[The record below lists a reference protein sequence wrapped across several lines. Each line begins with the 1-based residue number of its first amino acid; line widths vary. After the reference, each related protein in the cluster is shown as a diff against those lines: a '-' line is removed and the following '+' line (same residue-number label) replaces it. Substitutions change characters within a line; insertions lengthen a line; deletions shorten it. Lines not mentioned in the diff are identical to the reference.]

1 MKGKG
6 TAKCSK
12 SQGPRASMGVWE
24 YGSMGIDL
32 RYDDEV
38 DRQPPTVIGHRSSV
52 NGHRSTVNDERHNFQ
67 QVND

>member
-12 SQGPRASMGVWE
+12 SQGPRASMGVWSK

-38 DRQPPTVIGHRSSV
+38 DRQPPTVIGHRRQ
-52 NGHRSTVNDERHNFQ
+52 RSTVNRSTMRDITFNR
-67 QVND
+67 